1 MFDENFTFDTASRSP
16 SLDSSNAPSTR
27 STSRSVS
34 PCSAIGPS
42 PSPRFSITDLAAQLA
57 DQRLRTES
65 RINHDSCEAYA
76 ADDDD
81 AGWAVQPSIEAEEV
95 ATSYVSSSRRSSVRP
110 RSPPT
115 QRSQRQAN
123 ARLLC
128 MSSHRQDIAAL
139 VASMVNSKE
148 QCSVSS
154 GDSLARIQTIS
165 EDDEGYDDSS
175 DGLTPVQSRRSSVA
189 NFRRMDVRR
198 ASDSKGAGAC
208 VKEREDPFEGQE

>member
-95 ATSYVSSSRRSSVRP
+95 ATSYISSSRRSSVRP

-148 QCSVSS
+148 QCFVSS

-175 DGLTPVQSRRSSVA
+175 DSLTPVQSRRSSVA
-189 NFRRMDVRR
+189 NFRRMDQGCTI
-198 ASDSKGAGAC
+198 SE
-208 VKEREDPFEGQE
+208 EREDPFEGQE